1 MDTRLRKETKNGF
14 EKYFF
19 KLISN
24 SIFGKTM
31 ENVRKLD
38 IKLVTTDKKRNK
50 LLSEPNYHT
59 TRRFS
64 ENVFAIEMKKSK
76 VKLNKAVYLGM
87 PIQILA
93 KRLCRNFWMTIL
105 NQRMETEQK
114 YVTWILI
121 ALLFIF

>member
-76 VKLNKAVYLGM
+76 VKLNKPVYLGM
-87 PIQILA
+87 SIQILA
-93 KRLCRNFWMTIL
+93 KRLCMNFGMTIL

>member
-1 MDTRLRKETKNGF
+1 MNQKAWLKPYIDMDTRLRKETKNGF

-76 VKLNKAVYLGM
+76 VKLNKPVYLGM
-87 PIQILA
+87 SI
-93 KRLCRNFWMTIL
+93 
-105 NQRMETEQK
+105 
-114 YVTWILI
+114 
-121 ALLFIF
+121 

>member
-1 MDTRLRKETKNGF
+1 MDTRLRKETKNEF

-19 KLISN
+19 KLLSN
-24 SIFGKTM
+24 SIFAKTM

-38 IKLVTTDKKRNK
+38 TELVTTDKKRNK

>member
-1 MDTRLRKETKNGF
+1 MNQKAWLKSYIGMDTRLRKETKNEF

-19 KLISN
+19 KLLRN
-24 SIFGKTM
+24 SIFAKTM

-38 IKLVTTDKKRNK
+38 TELVTTDKKRNK

-76 VKLNKAVYLGM
+76 VKLNKPVYLGM
-87 PIQILA
+87 PI
-93 KRLCRNFWMTIL
+93 
-105 NQRMETEQK
+105 
-114 YVTWILI
+114 
-121 ALLFIF
+121 

>member
-1 MDTRLRKETKNGF
+1 MNQKAWLKSYIGMDTRLRKETKNEF

-19 KLISN
+19 KLLRN
-24 SIFGKTM
+24 SIFAKTM

-38 IKLVTTDKKRNK
+38 TELVTTDKKRNK

-76 VKLNKAVYLGM
+76 VKLNKPVYLGM
-87 PIQILA
+87 SI
-93 KRLCRNFWMTIL
+93 
-105 NQRMETEQK
+105 
-114 YVTWILI
+114 
-121 ALLFIF
+121 

>member
-1 MDTRLRKETKNGF
+1 MNQKAWLKPYIGMDTRLRKETKNEF

-19 KLISN
+19 KLLSN
-24 SIFGKTM
+24 SIFAKTM

-38 IKLVTTDKKRNK
+38 TELVTTDKKRNK

-76 VKLNKAVYLGM
+76 VKLNKPVYLGM
-87 PIQILA
+87 SI
-93 KRLCRNFWMTIL
+93 
-105 NQRMETEQK
+105 
-114 YVTWILI
+114 
-121 ALLFIF
+121 